1 MGISQCMQTFEVHVA
16 KNAQQLGSVYMLHRR
31 GTCLPGCLPS
41 LGSSLRASKGFL
53 DIWTTGFTKFTKGK
67 LAASL
72 HVCLGVV
79 SLGKSL
85 GLEIRRLNVS
95 TSLFLSLPRKLLKAQ
110 FSPAHYFQLS
120 MHIPSVTSE
129 ILFYFFC
136 VFFFFLYFCP
146 ATSTISCSSLEVLS
160 YFSGSSVAPAAKSG
174 WEKGRIPS
182 EQNGRKEDCLRW
194 HLISG
199 ILHVLPSAFDV
210 GNQERVLPRL
220 QDLVSLPSRPS
231 VASLFLLP
239 SLIVPRL
246 SV

>member
-85 GLEIRRLNVS
+85 GLEIRGLNVS
-95 TSLFLSLPRKLLKAQ
+95 ISLFLSLPRKLLKAH

-136 VFFFFLYFCP
+136 VCFFFLVFL
-146 ATSTISCSSLEVLS
+146 SC
-160 YFSGSSVAPAAKSG
+160 
-174 WEKGRIPS
+174 
-182 EQNGRKEDCLRW
+182 
-194 HLISG
+194 
-199 ILHVLPSAFDV
+199 
-210 GNQERVLPRL
+210 NQHDFMQLLGGAE
-220 QDLVSLPSRPS
+220 
-231 VASLFLLP
+231 LFFW
-239 SLIVPRL
+239 
-246 SV
+246 

>member
-1 MGISQCMQTFEVHVA
+1 M
-16 KNAQQLGSVYMLHRR
+16 
-31 GTCLPGCLPS
+31 
-41 LGSSLRASKGFL
+41 
-53 DIWTTGFTKFTKGK
+53 
-67 LAASL
+67 
-72 HVCLGVV
+72 
-79 SLGKSL
+79 
-85 GLEIRRLNVS
+85 
-95 TSLFLSLPRKLLKAQ
+95 
-110 FSPAHYFQLS
+110 
-120 MHIPSVTSE
+120 
-129 ILFYFFC
+129 
-136 VFFFFLYFCP
+136 
-146 ATSTISCSSLEVLS
+146 LS

-220 QDLVSLPSRPS
+220 QDLVSLPSRSS